1 MAIDEAVVPRPE
13 AGEAPEGGGEET
25 EGGGGAPERATSRR
39 RFVRAVVVAQLLVAV
54 PYAWTLFASWG
65 PFSILRKT
73 AYEDNFYDLQARA
86 MFHGHL
92 WVAKGALG
100 IEGFIHHGREYT
112 YFGLFPSVLRMPV
125 LLVTSSLD
133 GRLTPSSMALAWI
146 ATGVFGSMLL
156 WRMRVLVRG
165 DALVSRAEAVC
176 HGALMATVMGGSV
189 LVYLAATPFVF
200 DEDLA
205 WSVALTIASVF
216 ALFGVMERPSAKRVW
231 FAGICLFCANMDRLT
246 TGWACVIGAVLIA
259 LWFRSGRGGEENRRW
274 FVPVLV
280 AGIVPLLS
288 GWFVN
293 WVKFGV
299 LFGPPVT
306 DQVWTHVNAYRRQ
319 FLAANHNSEV
329 GLAFVPS
336 TALAYLRPDGL
347 RFTSVFPYFTL
358 PARPAA
364 ALFGILFDRR
374 YRTASMPASMPFL
387 TLLAIWGTVAA
398 FVRRSP
404 TKIARILLFA
414 TATAGAA
421 LLLWGYIAT
430 RYLADYVPFLAVASM
445 VAMVDVWRRLDGRS
459 RRRRRAVAGLA
470 LVLALVSVVVNVAMA
485 STPTGEW
492 SQLQVDRYV
501 RTQVAL
507 SDVTGHPVESNVV
520 LGSSLPPVAPADR
533 LMVIGAC
540 DGLYISNGEDYRTVP
555 SQEYWRKSWIPV
567 ERGPAF
573 RHTFTITFHRSPTLH
588 GPLVPL
594 VYADHTA
601 LDVQVN
607 RRPHNE
613 LAILFWEFD
622 PRFGG
627 PSYKVVVPVGSTHHV
642 VVVTD
647 NADHLVGVTMDGKP
661 LLNGPMVGGTRGT
674 SQVPRTPTLEGRGT
688 MTVQDT
694 TPTAAP
700 ALCRSLVRGK

>member
-1 MAIDEAVVPRPE
+1 MAIDEAVAPAPAV
-13 AGEAPEGGGEET
+13 GSAPEGGGEEL
-25 EGGGGAPERATSRR
+25 GGGGVGRATGRR
-39 RFVRAVVVAQLLVAV
+39 RFVRAVVIAQLLVAV
-54 PYAWTLFASWG
+54 PYAWTLFDEWG
-65 PFSILRKT
+65 PFNVLRKT
-73 AYEDNFYDLQARA
+73 VFEDNFYDLQARA
-86 MFHGHL
+86 MFHGHF
-92 WVAKGALG
+92 WVAPGALG

-133 GRLTPSSMALAWI
+133 GKLTPMSMALAWI
-146 ATGVFGSMLL
+146 ATGVFASMLL
-156 WRMRVLVRG
+156 WRLRVLVRG

-216 ALFGVMERPSAKRVW
+216 ALFGVMERPSARRVW

-274 FVPVLV
+274 FLPVLA

-293 WVKFGV
+293 WLKFGV

-329 GLAFVPS
+329 GLAFLPS

-347 RFTSVFPYFTL
+347 RLTTVFPYVTL
-358 PARPAA
+358 PARPAS
-364 ALFGILFDRR
+364 ALFGVLFDRR

-404 TKIARILLFA
+404 TKIARVLLFA

-445 VAMVDVWRRLDGRS
+445 VAMVDIWRRLDGRS
-459 RRRRRAVAGLA
+459 RRRRRSAVGLA
-470 LVLALVSVVVNVAMA
+470 LVLALVSVVVNVAMS
-485 STPTGEW
+485 STPTTEW
-492 SQLQVDRYV
+492 SQVQVDRYV

-507 SDVTGHPVESNVV
+507 SDVTGHPIESNVV
-520 LGSSLPPVAPADR
+520 LGSSLPPVGPADR

-555 SQEYWRKSWIPV
+555 SQEYRRVSWIPV

-573 RHTFTITFHRSPTLH
+573 RHTFTITFHHGQALH
-588 GPLVPL
+588 APPVAL

-601 LDVQVN
+601 LDV
-607 RRPHNE
+607 RATRLPHGDE
-613 LAILFWEFD
+613 LRVVFDVLD
-622 PRFGG
+622 PRFAG
-627 PSYKVVVPVGSTHHV
+627 PSYAVDVAPGSTHHV

-647 NADHLVGVTMDGKP
+647 NADHTVGVTMDGKP
-661 LLNGPMVGGTRGT
+661 LLDGPMTGGTRGVA
-674 SQVPRTPTLEGRGT
+674 QVPRTPTLEGAGT

-694 TPTAAP
+694 TPTTAP